1 MKRTPIKWPAADP
14 SDKVYW
20 RSLDQL
26 ADTTEFREFL
36 NREFQEGASELSSPL
51 SRRSFMSLMGASL
64 ALAGM
69 SGCRRPEENILPYTK
84 APEDMVMGLPTY
96 YATALPIGSAVY
108 GVLVESNEGRPTK
121 IEGNP
126 LHPMSLGATNSF
138 AQAAILEMYDPD
150 RSASPM
156 LQGRDHEEVVA
167 PLHTVAHG
175 AEPAEGHGGEEAE
188 GHGAAAPKI
197 RMFDSNDALGFLRG
211 RREKAVGQR
220 GKGLRVLSGALT
232 SPTLLRLREQLKT
245 EQPEAKWATWEPL
258 CEDNV
263 RAGSQLAFGED
274 LVTHCD
280 FQKADVILSLDADF
294 LYEAA
299 GAVRNARHFSA
310 RRKVDSAN
318 DGMNRLYVVES
329 AWTVTG
335 TNADHRLRARPSE
348 VTMVAVALASKLASL
363 GVPLPATVPG
373 LVEAL
378 PKGAA
383 IDEKFLAAAAE
394 DLKKAGAR
402 ALITVGPNQPKEVH
416 ALVHALHAA
425 LGAAGE
431 TVTYT
436 KAADAGRALDLD
448 SLKELAAALDKGEVE
463 TLVVLGGN
471 PVYDAPADL
480 KLGEKLAKTTVV
492 HLGLYRDETAKAAAL
507 HIPRAHALESWSDV
521 RSADG
526 TATVVQPLIAPLY
539 KGCSDIELVNYL
551 LTGKMT
557 RGYELVRDTWRGVA
571 VARMPAPPP
580 PPAPPEPPAVQ
591 TAVKGGKAGAAGLAA
606 KHAAAAAPAKGHVAA
621 SVPGAVPPAA
631 AAPGA
636 APAAA
641 AVAAA
646 PAATPPPGIPNA
658 PVVFFER
665 FWRKALHDGVIE
677 GTAFERVKPMV
688 KAELVPAIAKLVL
701 KQRSMEVQFLIDNT
715 VYDGRFANSSWLQ
728 ELPDPITKMVWDNAA
743 ILSMDTAKQLGVEKD
758 DMVRLTVRGQ
768 SVDAAVFVQPGQASN
783 TVSIALGYGRR
794 EVGRVGKGAG
804 FDVYP
809 LRSSDALGSDAVEIT
824 KLGSKYTDPRDEWF
838 GDITKITGLVTTQD
852 HFALEGRPLVR
863 EGSLVRFKQ
872 RPDFAKHKV
881 HLPPL
886 LALWDDY
893 QKNGQQWGMT
903 IDLSACV
910 GCGACTTACQ
920 AENNIPIVGK
930 AQVRKGREMHWIR
943 IDRYFSFQHQADLT
957 DDNTQVTHSPIPCMQ
972 CENAPC
978 ENVCPVAATV
988 HSGDG
993 LNDMVYNRCVGTRY
1007 CANNCPWKVRRFNF
1021 LDWRGDVEEV
1031 QKLMYNPDVTLR
1043 ARGVMEKCTY
1053 CVQRIRGAQQDAK
1066 VKTGSEQLPDQRVI
1080 TACQQVCPGSAI
1092 TFGDISDPNS
1102 KVSQAKKS
1110 PRNYEML
1117 AELNTRPRTSFLA
1130 RIRNPN
1136 PALYSEPAE
1145 PAEEEHGAAAAHGAA
1160 HEPKEHEA
1168 GATHP

>member
-1 MKRTPIKWPAADP
+1 MKRTPIKWPAADA
-14 SDKVYW
+14 DDRVYW

-36 NREFQEGASELSSPL
+36 NREFQDGAAELKSPL
-51 SRRSFMSLMGASL
+51 GRRSFMSLMGASL
-64 ALAGM
+64 ALAGL

-96 YATALPIGSAVY
+96 YATAIPVGSAVY

-126 LHPMSLGATNSF
+126 LHPMSLGATNSYV
-138 AQAAILEMYDPD
+138 QASILELYDPD

-175 AEPAEGHGGEEAE
+175 AEPAHGEAAPEGHGEEHE

-197 RMFDSNDALGFLRG
+197 RVFDSNDALGFLRG
-211 RREKAVGQR
+211 RRDKAAAQR
-220 GKGLRVLSGALT
+220 GKGLHVLSGALT

-245 EQPEAKWATWEPL
+245 EQPEARWSTWEAD

-263 RAGSQLAFGED
+263 RAGSRLAFGDD
-274 LVTHCD
+274 LVSLPN
-280 FQKADVILSLDADF
+280 FQKADVILALDSDF
-294 LYEAA
+294 LY
-299 GAVRNARHFSA
+299 GTGQAVRSARHFA
-310 RRKVDSAN
+310 GRRRVSGPA
-318 DGMNRLYVVES
+318 DGMNRLYVAES

-348 VTMVAVALASKLASL
+348 VTLLAAALATKLAAL
-363 GVPLPATVPG
+363 GMAMPAPVPD
-373 LVEAL
+373 LVAAL
-378 PKGAA
+378 PKGPAV
-383 IDEKFLAAAAE
+383 DEKFLNAVAE
-394 DLKKAGAR
+394 DLKKAGPR

-431 TVTYT
+431 TVTYA

-463 TLVVLGGN
+463 TLVVLGAN

-480 KLGEKLAKTTVV
+480 KLGEKFAKATVV
-492 HLGLYRDETAKAAAL
+492 HLGCYRDETAKAAAL
-507 HIPRAHALESWSDV
+507 HIPRAHTLEAWGDV

-526 TATVVQPLIAPLY
+526 TASIVQPLIAPLY

-557 RGYELVRDTWRGVA
+557 RGYELVRETWRGVA
-571 VARMPAPPP
+571 VARMPAPPAP
-580 PPAPPEPPAVQ
+580 PPPVEVAPPVPA
-591 TAVKGGKAGAAGLAA
+591 KGGKKPVGGAAHKL
-606 KHAAAAAPAKGHVAA
+606 VNN
-621 SVPGAVPPAA
+621 V
-631 AAPGA
+631 
-636 APAAA
+636 PAAA
-641 AVAAA
+641 AVVAAA
-646 PAATPPPGIPNA
+646 PAPAAPAPVAAPPPGVPSA
-658 PVVFFER
+658 PVLFFER

-677 GTAFERVKPMV
+677 GTAFETVKPML
-688 KAELVPAIAKLVL
+688 KAELAPALGKLAAL
-701 KQRSMEVQFLIDNT
+701 KPRPMEVQFLVDNT
-715 VYDGRFANSSWLQ
+715 VFDGRFANNGWLQ
-728 ELPDPITKMVWDNAA
+728 ELPDPVTKMVWDNAA
-743 ILSMDTAKQLGVEKD
+743 ILSLDTAKQLGVDKD
-758 DMVRLTVRGQ
+758 DMVRITVRGQ
-768 SVDAAVFVQPGQASN
+768 SVDAAVFVQPGQASS
-783 TVSIALGYGRR
+783 TVSIALGYGRK

-809 LRSSDALGSDAVEIT
+809 LRNSDALGSDAAEVV
-824 KLGSKYTDPRDEWF
+824 KLGSKYADARDDWF
-838 GDITKITGLVTTQD
+838 GDIVKLTGLVTTQD

-863 EGSLVRFKQ
+863 EASLTRFKQ

-893 QKNGQQWGMT
+893 KLTGQQWGMT
-903 IDLSACV
+903 IDLGACV

-930 AQVRKGREMHWIR
+930 PQVRKGREMHWIR
-943 IDRYFSFQHQADLT
+943 IDRYFSFQHQSDLT
-957 DDNTQVTHSPIPCMQ
+957 DDNTEVTHQPIPCMQ

-1031 QKLMYNPDVTLR
+1031 QKLTYNPDVTLR

-1053 CVQRIRGAQQDAK
+1053 CVQRIRGAQRDAK
-1066 VKTGSEQLPDQRVI
+1066 LKTGSEHVEDQRIV
-1080 TACQQVCPGSAI
+1080 TACQQVCPAEAI
-1092 TFGDISDPNS
+1092 TFGDIADAST

-1130 RIRNPN
+1130 RVRNPN

-1145 PAEEEHGAAAAHGAA
+1145 AHEEGEHGGAAAAHGAEHGA
-1160 HEPKEHEA
+1160 ANDLKKEHEA
-1168 GATHP
+1168 GASHP